1 MAAALDHSRS
11 VTFGSRW
18 IFARAI
24 QPFMICRSFVCLALT
39 LTLAGCAAEKE
50 KQKKK
55 DDAEKKQTQSQ
66 KQAEDP
72 AFLAFLGRLRIAVA
86 NKDQPTIT
94 SMMTADFGYRWD
106 TPPVG
111 DNVFT
116 YWDLNESWPVLS
128 KLLREKF
135 AAHNGYMV
143 APAAVAT
150 DPSFHGFRAGMRML
164 NGSWKFAYFVP
175 GEGVTAQ

>member
-1 MAAALDHSRS
+1 MTS
-11 VTFGSRW
+11 
-18 IFARAI
+18 
-24 QPFMICRSFVCLALT
+24 RSFVCLALA
-39 LTLAGCAAEKE
+39 LALSGCATEKE
-50 KQKKK
+50 KKKK
-55 DDAEKKQTQSQ
+55 EDEKKNEPLQ

-86 NKDQPTIT
+86 NKDQPTLT

-116 YWDLNESWPVLS
+116 YWDLNESWPILA

-135 AAHNGYMV
+135 VAHNGYMV

-150 DPSFHGFRAGMRML
+150 DPAFHGFRVGMRVL

>member
-1 MAAALDHSRS
+1 MNCRP
-11 VTFGSRW
+11 
-18 IFARAI
+18 FA
-24 QPFMICRSFVCLALT
+24 CLAIALLFT
-39 LTLAGCAAEKE
+39 GCAAERE

-55 DDAEKKQTQSQ
+55 DEAEKKQEVSR
-66 KQAEDP
+66 KVAEDP
-72 AFLAFLGRLRIAVA
+72 AFTAFLGRLRTAVGKRDHA
-86 NKDQPTIT
+86 TIT

-128 KLLREKF
+128 KLLREPF
-135 AAHNGYMV
+135 VAHNGYMV
-143 APAAVAT
+143 APAAVAN
-150 DPSFHGFRAGMRML
+150 DPAFHGFRVGMRML

-175 GEGVTAQ
+175 GEGTIAQ

>member
-1 MAAALDHSRS
+1 MSSR
-11 VTFGSRW
+11 
-18 IFARAI
+18 
-24 QPFMICRSFVCLALT
+24 PFVCLSLAL
-39 LTLAGCAAEKE
+39 LLAGCETPAD
-50 KQKKK
+50 KKK
-55 DDAEKKQTQSQ
+55 KEAEKKPQPLAKQT
-66 KQAEDP
+66 EDP
-72 AFLAFLGRLRIAVA
+72 AFVAFLGRLRTAVA
-86 NKDQPTIT
+86 NKDHATLT

-116 YWDLNESWPVLS
+116 YWDLNDNWPALS

-135 AAHNGYMV
+135 VAHDGYMV

-150 DPSFHGFRAGMRML
+150 EPGFHGYRAGMRML

-175 GEGVTAQ
+175 GESTLQQ

>member
-1 MAAALDHSRS
+1 MTS
-11 VTFGSRW
+11 
-18 IFARAI
+18 
-24 QPFMICRSFVCLALT
+24 RSFVCLALA
-39 LTLAGCAAEKE
+39 LALSGCATEKE
-50 KQKKK
+50 KKKK
-55 DDAEKKQTQSQ
+55 EDEKKNEPLQ

-86 NKDQPTIT
+86 NKDHPTLT

-116 YWDLNESWPVLS
+116 YWDLNESWPILA

-135 AAHNGYMV
+135 VAHNGYMV

-150 DPSFHGFRAGMRML
+150 DPAFHGFRVGMRVL